1 MEAWS
6 TMEAHLMLHK
16 KRFAGATKKTHKHQQ
31 KPSIKYKGVRSHTN
45 LKSYLIN
52 HCHVANSSF
61 KRLLKNP
68 IASIMTWAVIGIA
81 IILPMGLYIL
91 LANMNQLS
99 QGWDRA
105 VQISIFTKLEAT
117 EKQSL
122 NLAKTLQQRPD
133 IKQTQYISRH
143 QALEE
148 FKKSSGFRDAIDS
161 LQSNPLPA
169 VIIVYPTLENTE
181 LISKLLTEL
190 RSLPVVE
197 HVQMDLEW
205 LQRLYSIMSLGQRL
219 IIIIGGLLAVA
230 VLLVVGNTIRLAIEA
245 RREEIIIIKLVG
257 ATNAF
262 VKRPFLYTGIWYG
275 LGGGIIAAFLIN
287 LLLYWVAEPAY
298 ELIGLYKSEFQLAG
312 MSFPTMII
320 MLFGSSLLGWVGAW
334 VAVDRHINEIEP
346 H

>member
-1 MEAWS
+1 MF
-6 TMEAHLMLHK
+6 HK
-16 KRFAGATKKTHKHQQ
+16 KKIAGATKKIYQHHN
-31 KPSIKYKGVRSHTN
+31 KPSIKHKHKHSNIN

-52 HCHVANSSF
+52 HCHVAKTSF

-91 LANMNQLS
+91 LNNMNQLS

-105 VQISIFTKLEAT
+105 VQISVFTKLET
-117 EKQSL
+117 TKKQSL
-122 NLAKTLQQRPD
+122 DLAKTLQQRPD
-133 IKQTQYISRH
+133 IQQTKYISPT

-148 FKKSSGFRDAIDS
+148 FRQSSGFSDAIDY

-181 LISKLLTEL
+181 LISELIDEL
-190 RSLPVVE
+190 RDLPIVE

-219 IIIIGGLLAVA
+219 IIIIGGLLAIA
-230 VLLVVGNTIRLAIEA
+230 VLLVIGNTIRLEIEA

-275 LGGGIIAAFLIN
+275 LGGGIIAAILIN
-287 LLLYWVAEPAY
+287 ILLYWVAAPAY

-312 MSFPTMII
+312 MNFMTMIT
-320 MLFGSSLLGWVGAW
+320 MLAGSALLGWTGAW
-334 VAVDRHINEIEP
+334 VAVDQHIKTIEP